1 MHRYASVPNAPTV
14 LRSRPVPRARPA
26 RCPPALRSQQPETSA
41 PRPWCA
47 RGAQV
52 LPHVLPGILSLSGP
66 RESIPGPG
74 LPETNAKLVAR
85 RDGRLAYYTQ
95 RRGGCL
101 GTRPG
106 GLRRAAQRGPET
118 PLGRRRSRRPTPRAA
133 SGTRAR
139 PEPSPAVA
147 RYRAGYFPC
156 STSRWRENDTDRRV
170 RHVNGGGC
178 FAAAEGESTPLATAA
193 RRAPP
198 SCAAARGRLA
208 PVERGA

>member
-1 MHRYASVPNAPTV
+1 MYRYCWSQISKRAPTV
-14 LRSRPVPRARPA
+14 LRSRPAPRARPA

-95 RRGGCL
+95 RRAGVPRNSSGGPPP
-101 GTRPG
+101 GRAARPG
-106 GLRRAAQRGPET
+106 DSSRAEET
-118 PLGRRRSRRPTPRAA
+118 PPP
-133 SGTRAR
+133 
-139 PEPSPAVA
+139 
-147 RYRAGYFPC
+147 
-156 STSRWRENDTDRRV
+156 D
-170 RHVNGGGC
+170 
-178 FAAAEGESTPLATAA
+178 AA
-193 RRAPP
+193 RRFRDA
-198 SCAAARGRLA
+198 SAAGAVPARGPQHAGVALMRAKPGRLLLAGTCAGALPPGRRGLFWQRQSWPAAPQGGLA
-208 PVERGA
+208 PVCPSPPRPRCGR

>member
-1 MHRYASVPNAPTV
+1 MHRYASVQSSKRAPTV

-26 RCPPALRSQQPETSA
+26 RCPPALRSQQPETST

-95 RRGGCL
+95 RRAGVPRNSSGGPPP
-101 GTRPG
+101 GRAARPG
-106 GLRRAAQRGPET
+106 DSSRAEET
-118 PLGRRRSRRPTPRAA
+118 PPPDAARRFRDASAA
-133 SGTRAR
+133 GAVPAICITGLATY
-139 PEPSPAVA
+139 PS
-147 RYRAGYFPC
+147 
-156 STSRWRENDTDRRV
+156 STSRSRENDTDRRV
-170 RHVNGGGC
+170 RHVDGGGC
-178 FAAAEGESTPLATAA
+178 FAAAEGESTPLATSRASRAA
-193 RRAPP
+193 VLRR
-198 SCAAARGRLA
+198 CARSTSR
-208 PVERGA
+208 R